1 MVFTIPIFFVQINLF
16 SWQVYDR
23 WYTNSMNEEII
34 HRLFQVVLYTGGIV
48 SFWQITKH
56 MPKVFHNLL
65 EYIVVSTYPVFCVLP
80 IAGVI
85 EYILG
90 GNIHQTMMFAGCIC
104 GVSLLCVLW
113 MLLVSLSRS
122 MQGKEQFKYVVL

>member
-1 MVFTIPIFFVQINLF
+1 
-16 SWQVYDR
+16 
-23 WYTNSMNEEII
+23 MNEEII

-65 EYIVVSTYPVFCVLP
+65 EYIVVSSYPVFCVLP
-80 IAGVI
+80 IAGII

-90 GNIHQTMMFAGCIC
+90 GNIDTTMMFAGCIFC
-104 GVSLLCVLW
+104 VSLLCVLW
-113 MLLVSLSRS
+113 MVLVSLSRS

>member
-1 MVFTIPIFFVQINLF
+1 MT
-16 SWQVYDR
+16 
-23 WYTNSMNEEII
+23 EEII
-34 HRLFQVVLYTGGIV
+34 NRALQVFLYTGGIV

-65 EYIVVSTYPVFCVLP
+65 EYIVVSSVPVACVLP
-80 IAGVI
+80 IAGII

-90 GNIHQTMMFAGCIC
+90 GNIDNTMMFVGCIF
-104 GVSLLCVLW
+104 GVSVLCVFW
-113 MLLVSLSRS
+113 MVLVSLSRS

>member
-1 MVFTIPIFFVQINLF
+1 
-16 SWQVYDR
+16 
-23 WYTNSMNEEII
+23 MNEDII
-34 HRLFQVVLYTGGIV
+34 HRALQVFLYTGGIV

-65 EYIVVSTYPVFCVLP
+65 EYIVVSVCAVACVMP
-80 IAGVI
+80 IVGVI

-90 GNIHQTMMFAGCIC
+90 GNIYQTMVFTGCIC

-113 MLLVSLSRS
+113 MVLVSLSRS
-122 MQGKEQFKYVVL
+122 MQGKEQFKYVIL